1 MIFRGPIRRT
11 RRGDFEV
18 RLSEAERQLLAS
30 LVAQLRS
37 ALDDDTAAGGAKDP
51 TLKRLFPTAYPD
63 DEGRDLEYRSMVHD
77 DLVAGHRAA
86 LDTLES
92 TLSATRLD
100 EEGLLAWMGAVND
113 LRLVLGTRLD
123 VSEET
128 ELIPDPDD
136 PDGPALAVYGYLGF
150 LLESMVEA
158 IAG

>member
-11 RRGDFEV
+11 RRGDFDV

-30 LVAQLRS
+30 LVAQLRA
-37 ALDDDTAAGGAKDP
+37 ALEDDTEAGGAKDP
-51 TLKRLFPTAYPD
+51 TLKRLFPSAYPD
-63 DEGRDLEYRSMVHD
+63 DEHRDLEYRSMVHD
-77 DLVAGHRAA
+77 DLVARHRAS
-86 LDTLES
+86 LDTVES

-100 EEGLLAWMGAVND
+100 EEALLGWMGAVND

-128 ELIPDPDD
+128 ELVPDPDD
-136 PDGPALAVYGYLGF
+136 PDAPALAVYGYLGF

-158 IAG
+158 VSG